1 MNCKRKIIHIVHLL
15 TIIINSEKINARKV
29 QVCDLM
35 IAIDEPLFLHYGTKS
50 SKLIQMVQLHVKEL
64 NNLYQLHIKDFRD
77 EVIYFKIKTIRFLFN
92 FCHNCNTNMSK
103 TLEEFTKIPSS
114 DYCLAHLFTYRDF
127 TENIVGFAYTGSPKF
142 HGGICAK
149 SHNTG
154 LTSLLNHG
162 VKSTIYN
169 NMIMILNILL
179 HNEEEKMQAKSFF
192 NSNLIYLY
200 LYTNRFHKISANQS
214 EHFFTKLDTI

>member
-1 MNCKRKIIHIVHLL
+1 
-15 TIIINSEKINARKV
+15 
-29 QVCDLM
+29 
-35 IAIDEPLFLHYGTKS
+35 
-50 SKLIQMVQLHVKEL
+50 
-64 NNLYQLHIKDFRD
+64 
-77 EVIYFKIKTIRFLFN
+77 
-92 FCHNCNTNMSK
+92 MSK

-179 HNEEEKMQAKSFF
+179 HNEEKEMKAKSFF
-192 NSNLIYLY
+192 NSNLIYSY
-200 LYTNRFHKISANQS
+200 PYTNRFHKISANQS